1 MTLEICIDSV
11 ASALAAEA
19 GGAHRVELCDNL
31 VEGGTTPSHGMVDV
45 IKERCS
51 LPIMMMIRP
60 RGGDF
65 LYSEEEFAVMKQ
77 NIRWAKSMGVQ
88 GVVFGIL
95 KQDGSIDMDRNREL
109 IELARPLEVTF
120 HRAFDVCNDPLRALD
135 ELIVLGV
142 DRLLTSGLQATAE
155 QGIPLIRDLVQRQ
168 NNEIKIMAGGGV
180 RPHNVK
186 KIIQETGVPEVH
198 ATGRKTFPS
207 PMSYTNPAVF
217 MGAPGQ
223 DEYTRTQTDAELVKE
238 MLREIPTNLL

>member
-19 GGAHRVELCDNL
+19 GGADRVELCDNL
-31 VEGGTTPSHGMVDV
+31 VEGGTTPSHGMVDLV
-45 IKERCS
+45 KERCS

-65 LYSEEEFAVMKQ
+65 FYTEEEYAVMKQ

-95 KQDGSIDMDRNREL
+95 KQDGSIDLERNKEL

-135 ELIVLGV
+135 ELIVMGV

-168 NNEIKIMAGGGV
+168 QNEINIMAGGGV

-186 KIIQETGVPEVH
+186 KIIQETGIHEVH
-198 ATGRKTFPS
+198 ATGRMTFPS
-207 PMSYTNPAVF
+207 PMEYTNPVVF

-223 DEYTRTQTDAELVKE
+223 SEYTRTQTDVGLVRE
-238 MLREIPTNLL
+238 MVREIPTNLL